1 MRLRASA
8 RTTATAR
15 LGERSF
21 VLTRNAANAYA
32 IGRSRSWDRGVIRS
46 AKSEGDIIIGEFFSS
61 QKKLHPG
68 IFFNNEKALPGN
80 KVLNRQITDATDHR
94 DLLRAGSGD
103 KGDAHKGHSHFV
115 AACQRYCQRFRQLA
129 RRFVHPMRSKESAL
143 VGPVHAGWLVIKS
156 NKAALDLNVQRCHGL
171 E

>member
-1 MRLRASA
+1 LANFFHHRK
-8 RTTATAR
+8 
-15 LGERSF
+15 SF
-21 VLTRNAANAYA
+21 TQ
-32 IGRSRSWDRGVIRS
+32 
-46 AKSEGDIIIGEFFSS
+46 EFFSTT
-61 QKKLHPG
+61 KKLYR
-68 IFFNNEKALPGN
+68 N

-143 VGPVHAGWLVIKS
+143 AGPVHAGWLVIKS
-156 NKAALDLNVQRCHGL
+156 NKAALDLNIQRCRGL